1 MSVIWKKVWFDL
13 WNHKLRTLLV
23 VLSIAA
29 GVFAVGTTFGLVE
42 QLIPTMDASHRST
55 SPSHATMILL
65 QPVDRDTILNLKK
78 IPGVLDIEPL
88 NELEIRYRAKPGE
101 DWRQGNLVMRADYTD
116 QDFDV
121 IQLRDGSWPEER
133 SLSIERMH
141 SPYYGLAIG
150 DQLIV
155 EINDKEHLY
164 PISGLIRH
172 PFVPPPEMWD
182 LAFFFSSE
190 QVMESFGIPPGSFN
204 ELKFQVQ
211 PYSSKHVREVASQ
224 IKRELAK
231 QGVSVSATL
240 YQDPQTHWGRA
251 FFDGA
256 VLVLQVLAVLS
267 MLLSV
272 VLVLN
277 TFTAVIT
284 QQTNQIGIIKAIGG
298 GRLDVV
304 KVYLV
309 GVLILGL
316 LALFVALPLG
326 SWVAFEMSRW
336 MLGMFNIEYESFLTG
351 GRAIWFQLA
360 AALVIPLFAALLPV
374 LRGAAITVREAISS
388 YGLGAD
394 YSPGLV
400 DSLVER
406 LGRRILRP
414 STVIA
419 LTNTFRRKWRLVLTQ
434 LVLVISGVMFLMVM
448 GLSSSLVATL
458 DLEFENREYDF
469 ILYFDKLMRID
480 RVSGAAGRIEGVQ
493 DAGMWLALPATVLHG
508 GQRSLDAGMGSQ
520 IQGVPVSNPMVKP
533 LVVEGRWLLPGDQR
547 AVVMNADSAGDEGIQ
562 IGDMVTLDLGGMG
575 EQDWRVVGFYRTFMM
590 FGSEFNLDVIYAPQ
604 QALFDAS
611 KKHGHGNMLMVRTRD
626 NAETAI
632 DRTVADLEALLR
644 RENMPVDLRETMPGT
659 RRIMESGYDIMLG
672 MILFL
677 AVIMAVVGGIGLMGA
692 LSIGVLERTREIGI
706 MRAIGAL
713 SGAILGMFLF
723 EGLVQGVLSWMI
735 AVPIS
740 LVATPWMAAALGETI
755 FNTKLVYQ
763 FNYGA
768 VLVWLGIVIVISALA
783 SIIPAYRAAR
793 VNVRQSLS
801 YE

>member
-13 WNHKLRTLLV
+13 WNNKLRTLLV

-29 GVFAVGTTFGLVE
+29 GVFAVGTTFGLIE
-42 QLIPTMDASHRST
+42 QLIPSMDASHRSS

-65 QPVDRDTILNLKK
+65 QPVDSDTILNLKK

-88 NELEIRYRAKPGE
+88 NELEFRYRVKPGE
-101 DWRQGNLVMRADYTD
+101 DWRQGNLVMRFDYND

-121 IQLRDGSWPEER
+121 IQLKEGSWPEEK

-141 SPYYGLAIG
+141 SPYYGLGIG
-150 DQLIV
+150 DQVIV
-155 EINDKEHLY
+155 EIDDKEHLY
-164 PISGLIRH
+164 PLSGLIRH

-190 QVMESFGIPPGSFN
+190 QVMESFGIPPGKFN

-211 PYSSKHVREVASQ
+211 PYSSKHVREVASE

-251 FFDGA
+251 FIDGA

-277 TFTAVIT
+277 TFTALIT

-309 GVLILGL
+309 GVFILGS

-336 MLGMFNIEYESFLTG
+336 MLGMFNIEYEYFLSG
-351 GRAIWFQLA
+351 GQALWFQLA
-360 AALVIPLFAALLPV
+360 AALVIPLFAALVPV
-374 LRGAAITVREAISS
+374 LKGAAITVREAISS
-388 YGLGAD
+388 YGLGGD
-394 YSPGLV
+394 YSAGLL
-400 DSLVER
+400 DRLVER

-448 GLSSSLVATL
+448 GLSSSLQATL
-458 DLEFENREYDF
+458 DNEFERRDHDF
-469 ILYFDKLMRID
+469 ILYFDELVRID
-480 RVSGAAGRIEGVQ
+480 HVAEAAGRIEGVQ
-493 DAGMWLALPATVLHG
+493 DAGMWLALPATILQG
-508 GQRSLDAGMGSQ
+508 GQRKLDAGMGSQ
-520 IQGVPVSNPMVKP
+520 LQGVPVSQPMIRP

-547 AVVMNADSAGDEGIQ
+547 AVVMNAATGEDEGIKV
-562 IGDMVTLDLGGMG
+562 GDMVTLDLGDMG
-575 EQDWRVVGFYRTFMM
+575 EEDWLVVGFYRTFMM

-604 QALFDAS
+604 QAVFDAS
-611 KKHGHGNMLMVRTRD
+611 KKHGHANMLLVRTRD
-626 NAETAI
+626 RAETAI
-632 DRTVADLEALLR
+632 DSTVDDLEALLR
-644 RENMPVDLRETMPGT
+644 RENIPADLRETMPGS
-659 RRIMESGYDIMLG
+659 RRIMESGYDIIVG

-692 LSIGVLERTREIGI
+692 LSIGVIERTREIGI
-706 MRAIGAL
+706 MRALGAL
-713 SGAILGMFLF
+713 SGAILGMFML
-723 EGLVQGVLSWMI
+723 EGLVQGVLSWMV
-735 AVPIS
+735 AVPLS
-740 LVATPWMAAALGETI
+740 LVVTPLMASSLGETI
-755 FNTKLVYQ
+755 FSTQLVYRY
-763 FNYGA
+763 NYGA
-768 VLVWLGIVIVISALA
+768 VLVWLGVVIVISALA
-783 SIIPAYRAAR
+783 SIIPAHRASR
-793 VNVRQSLS
+793 VNVRQSLT